1 MKFIK
6 IILLAG
12 FLISFSNLTLNAN
25 IKALPEDRLMAK
37 GLTEKECCQQ
47 MQKALQKKKWN
58 DAIEYGNSLREYRS
72 KTPSGVE
79 ALYFLGISYFEKGNL
94 EKANELFTEYLTK
107 DFMPKYFERTMEYKF
122 QIAEKYHNGAGKQLF
137 GLEKMP
143 AWIPAEE
150 DALKLY
156 DEVINSLPQSKIAI
170 KAFFNKAQLHFKFE
184 EYKEAIEAAENLISK
199 YSKHELAIESYLLIS
214 QSYLRQ
220 ADPKHH
226 ENDLLNLAQLNLA
239 RFEKTFPLEERI
251 SDVKKD
257 IAEIEEIYAQG
268 LYDVAQFY
276 SKKKQKAAVEI
287 YYRKIKSDFPKSK
300 IAQKIVRL
308 ENSKK

>member
-1 MKFIK
+1 MRLK
-6 IILLAG
+6 IILLAV
-12 FLISFSNLTLNAN
+12 FLLSFSNVGLKAN
-25 IKALPEDRLMAK
+25 LKALPEDRLMAK

-47 MQKALQKKKWN
+47 MQKALRKKEWN
-58 DAIEYGNSLREYRS
+58 DVIEHGKSLREYRS
-72 KTPSGVE
+72 KTPSGIE

-107 DFMPKYFERTMEYKF
+107 DFMPQYFEKTMEYKF
-122 QIAEKYHNGAGKQLF
+122 QIAEKYQNGAGKQLF

-184 EYKEAIEAAENLISK
+184 EYKETIETAENLIGK
-199 YSKHELAIESYLLIS
+199 YPKHELAIESYLLIS
-214 QSYLRQ
+214 KSYLRQ

-226 ENDLLNLAQLNLA
+226 ENDLLNLAQMNLD
-239 RFEKTFPLEERI
+239 RFEKSFPLEERI
-251 SDVKKD
+251 AEVKKD
-257 IAEIEEIYAQG
+257 ISEMEEVYAQG

-276 SKKKQKAAVEI
+276 SKKKEKAAAEI

-300 IAQKIVRL
+300 IAQKIIRL